1 MSKPEL
7 DETQLDRF
15 FEAMAEL
22 AYGLWQLEEQATAN
36 ASASGPADATE
47 ENSSGNESAIPCAS

>member
-7 DETQLDRF
+7 DESQLDRF

-22 AYGLWQLEEQATAN
+22 AYGLWRLEEQAAAN
-36 ASASGPADATE
+36 ASASGPADAAE
-47 ENSSGNESAIPCAS
+47 ETTSGNESAIPCEL